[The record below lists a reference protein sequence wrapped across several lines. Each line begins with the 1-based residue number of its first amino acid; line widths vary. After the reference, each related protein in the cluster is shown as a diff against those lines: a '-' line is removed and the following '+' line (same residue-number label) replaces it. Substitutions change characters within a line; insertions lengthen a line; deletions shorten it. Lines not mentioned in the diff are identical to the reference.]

1 MRFFFFFLFRE
12 KLLIARKCGDTLC
25 LWAVYLN
32 IKFRMKCIYI
42 YIFSTKVVA
51 FRYEYLDISTVFE
64 NSTERNGSG
73 YKGGACIYLET
84 ERRGKDKK

>member
-1 MRFFFFFLFRE
+1 
-12 KLLIARKCGDTLC
+12 
-25 LWAVYLN
+25 
-32 IKFRMKCIYI
+32 MKCIYI

-64 NSTERNGSG
+64 NSTEKSESG

-84 ERRGKDKK
+84 ERRGKDKKWTTLDIINNHTFVISKYSSNVNNFDRIKLFN